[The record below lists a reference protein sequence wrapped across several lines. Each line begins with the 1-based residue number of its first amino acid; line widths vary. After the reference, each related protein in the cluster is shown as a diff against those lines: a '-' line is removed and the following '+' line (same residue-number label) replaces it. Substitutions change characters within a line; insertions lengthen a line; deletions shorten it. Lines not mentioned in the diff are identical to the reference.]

1 MSSRSRG
8 LAPAEKRALVR
19 GTAYRI
25 IGTPVVGL
33 LGLANTAIIVRE
45 TGADVFG
52 LVSLVGT
59 LTLLFPFVDLGI
71 GATVLNA
78 SSALTGPS
86 PVAPL
91 APDPNPEP
99 TALDVIRRGYRVL
112 GWVAAAIIIVALGV
126 MAADKWGLLI
136 GISSGPADR
145 WAVTAAAVLFAL
157 TIPAGLG
164 VRILIGIDRNDLA
177 AVTLM
182 SSSAFAL
189 LTTLTIAALKLP
201 GIWFALSALTGVL
214 IGHVVGTVLALRL
227 SGLGRTV
234 FEPVSEGSRGAR
246 LLRGSGWLFV
256 TLVGIPLGLQGGRL
270 LLSHLSTPVQLSEY
284 SLVSQIYGLGWSV
297 FTTAGVAFWPIF
309 VKRRSDPEA
318 TVRLWWSTTLVFTA
332 VAAVG
337 AVLLTL
343 FGPWVAVVL
352 SGQEIRVSTSLAL
365 AFGALSRG
373 ARISPAGGR
382 AADQAERG
390 EMAGI
395 LHRGDGGDRPRSGRT
410 RGRSV
415 WRGRRCGCV
424 RDRCVHRAG
433 VTRPAASSGAR
444 ATPNREPG

>member
-1 MSSRSRG
+1 MSPRSRR
-8 LAPAEKRALVR
+8 LAPAEQRALFR

-59 LTLLFPFVDLGI
+59 LTLLFPFFDLGI

-78 SSALTGPS
+78 SSALTG
-86 PVAPL
+86 
-91 APDPNPEP
+91 PNPEP

-112 GWVAAAIIIVALGV
+112 GCVAAVIVVVALGV
-126 MAADKWGLLI
+126 MAGDMWGLLI
-136 GISSGPADR
+136 GITTGPADR

-157 TIPAGLG
+157 TMPAGLG

-189 LTTLTIAALKLP
+189 MATLAIAGLQLP
-201 GIWFALSALTGVL
+201 GIWFALSALAGVL
-214 IGHVVGTVLALRL
+214 VGHLVATVIALRL

-234 FEPVSEGSRGAR
+234 FEPVGVASRGAH

-309 VKRRSDPEA
+309 VKRRNDPEA

-332 VAAVG
+332 VAAIG

-343 FGPWVAVVL
+343 LGPWVADVL
-352 SGQEIRVSTSLAL
+352 SGGEIRVSTSLAL
-365 AFGALSRG
+365 AFGALLVAQG
-373 ARISPAGGR
+373 FHLPAGVLLTR
-382 AADQAERG
+382 PNEARWQAYCIAA
-390 EMAGI
+390 MAVIGLGVGAYVAGSHGAVGVVAACALGVFI
-395 LHRGDGGDRPRSGRT
+395 GQVVPDLVRVPAL
-410 RGRSV
+410 V
-415 WRGRRCGCV
+415 RR
-424 RDRCVHRAG
+424 RAG
-433 VTRPAASSGAR
+433 
-444 ATPNREPG
+444 EPE